1 MRISTNLYFSTLNQ
15 RLAEQQNEIANLQTQ
30 LASGKKAATASMDSE
45 AAMAGLRMNS
55 ILQEQSDHKFS
66 LQGADNR
73 LRQEESLVAA
83 MQKISDRIQE
93 LSITAASDTY
103 SAEDRKMIAS
113 EVAQYKEQLLSYANG
128 QDESGNYMFSG
139 GASRTKPFVLNAD
152 GSVTYS
158 GDQTSINFDIG
169 GGEKIRVNSIGSNVI
184 GNITRTNADDSTS
197 QITAFDIIDDLV
209 TALNGNNQTNIS
221 RAMTEA
227 ESLSSSLVKKQVE
240 LGISQNR
247 ISNRLDIIE
256 EKTILYKDILS
267 KTVDTDYTEA
277 ITKLSANML
286 ALEAAQS
293 TFAKVSQLSLF
304 DYI

>member
-30 LASGKKAATASMDSE
+30 LASGKKAATASMDAE

-55 ILQEQSDHKFS
+55 VLTEQNDHKSS

-73 LRQEESLVAA
+73 LRQEENLVAA
-83 MQKISDRIQE
+83 MQKISDRIRE

-103 SAEDRKMIAS
+103 SAEDRQMIAE
-113 EVAQYKEQLLSYANG
+113 EVVQYKEQLLSYANS
-128 QDESGNYMFSG
+128 QDENGNFMFSG
-139 GASRTKPFVLNAD
+139 GASRIRPFELNAG
-152 GSVTYS
+152 GSVTYA
-158 GDQTSINFDIG
+158 GDQTSINIDIG
-169 GGEKIRVNSIGSNVI
+169 GGEKIRVNSIGTEVL
-184 GNITRTNADDSTS
+184 GNISRTNDDGTISS
-197 QITAFDIIDDLV
+197 ITAFEMIDDFV
-209 TALNGNNQTNIS
+209 TALNGNSQSDIS
-221 RAMTEA
+221 KAMAEA
-227 ESLSSSLVKKQVE
+227 EILSTKLGKKQVE

-267 KTVDTDYTEA
+267 KTVDTNYSEA